1 MPVTDHPIARTQALV
16 FSFIVIRVALNACDA
31 ARPDSQFR
39 GSGSSTG
46 RTTYASNAPILQHGR
61 SQSTMR
67 EVFQA
72 SPIET
77 PTREQSDGV
86 LVITKVEMD
95 SGSVESLEGV
105 PRLERGVGEAV

>member
-1 MPVTDHPIARTQALV
+1 
-16 FSFIVIRVALNACDA
+16 
-31 ARPDSQFR
+31 
-39 GSGSSTG
+39 
-46 RTTYASNAPILQHGR
+46 
-61 SQSTMR
+61 MR

-72 SPIET
+72 NPIET
-77 PTREQSDGV
+77 PTRERSDGV